1 MDFPVFQPSTP
12 DPAPASNQAQ
22 CSPGEASGSGD
33 AERPKEPST
42 AQSHTPGEAS
52 LSLALSLGH
61 STDSLGAY
69 GDGAEVQQK
78 VDRQPSTVEYLPGM
92 THSAC
97 PKGLLPTFSSW
108 SLVKLGP
115 AKSYNVHTGLE
126 QPSFLPG
133 SSFLLP
139 WDVVIRSR
147 SEEDAGLTDGLDGG
161 TSSWPAP
168 NKTLMGKRGSTGG
181 LGRNRRREDMA
192 RVFVGFEYE
201 DGRGRRFISSGPDK
215 IVKVLG
221 PGGTKDPAT
230 RVLNADM
237 PLYIPSPSQGRG
249 LKPHFAQLIRLFV
262 VVPDAPLEVS
272 LSPQVNTP
280 STILTVH
287 QRGETR
293 GLFCILNMKKTI
305 KLNKGMCIFRSSPV
319 PLPAHSSILNR
330 RTSCCPPM
338 GFGCCASL
346 IPTRRTTA
354 PVCPPRRTSLSTTTR
369 CCGGS

>member
-1 MDFPVFQPSTP
+1 MLEEKCCGKLEKMEFPVFQPSTP

-22 CSPGEASGSGD
+22 GSPCEASGSGD
-33 AERPKEPST
+33 ADGLKEPSS
-42 AQSHTPGEAS
+42 AQSHTPGEPS

-69 GDGAEVQQK
+69 GEGDGAEAQVQQK
-78 VDRQPSTVEYLPGM
+78 RPSLVDRQPSTVEYLPGM
-92 THSAC
+92 MHSGC
-97 PKGLLPTFSSW
+97 PEGLLPKFSSW

-115 AKSYNVHTGLE
+115 AKSYNCHTGLD

-139 WDVVIRSR
+139 WDIVIRSR
-147 SEEDAGLTDGLDGG
+147 SEEDAGLTDSLDGG

-181 LGRNRRREDMA
+181 LGRNRRRDDMA

-230 RVLNADM
+230 RALNTDM

-262 VVPDAPLEVS
+262 VVPDAPLEVT
-272 LSPQVNTP
+272 LNPQVNTP
-280 STILTVH
+280 VQIFTVH
-287 QRGETR
+287 EIKIRSLFDCFFFFLNISNAKQRHVVFSGPAW
-293 GLFCILNMKKTI
+293 
-305 KLNKGMCIFRSSPV
+305 SSS
-319 PLPAHSSILNR
+319 LP
-330 RTSCCPPM
+330 
-338 GFGCCASL
+338 SL
-346 IPTRRTTA
+346 P
-354 PVCPPRRTSLSTTTR
+354 S
-369 CCGGS
+369 

>member
-1 MDFPVFQPSTP
+1 MLEEKCCEKLERIEFPVFQPSTP
-12 DPAPASNQAQ
+12 DPAPATNQDQ
-22 CSPGEASGSGD
+22 CHPCEASGSGD

-42 AQSHTPGEAS
+42 AHSHTPGEPS

-69 GDGAEVQQK
+69 EEGDGAEAQVQQK
-78 VDRQPSTVEYLPGM
+78 RPSLVDRQPSTVEYLPGM
-92 THSAC
+92 MHSGC
-97 PKGLLPTFSSW
+97 PKGLLPKFSSW

-115 AKSYNVHTGLE
+115 AKSYNCHTGLE

-139 WDVVIRSR
+139 WDIVIRSR

-181 LGRNRRREDMA
+181 LGRNRRRDDMA

-230 RVLNADM
+230 KVLNADM

-262 VVPDAPLEVS
+262 VVPDAPLEVT
-272 LSPQVNTP
+272 LNPQVNTP
-280 STILTVH
+280 PKIWLVCEYLKIY
-287 QRGETR
+287 G
-293 GLFCILNMKKTI
+293 GVAAKT
-305 KLNKGMCIFRSSPV
+305 SP
-319 PLPAHSSILNR
+319 SR
-330 RTSCCPPM
+330 RVE
-338 GFGCCASL
+338 
-346 IPTRRTTA
+346 IRTFA
-354 PVCPPRRTSLSTTTR
+354 F
-369 CCGGS
+369 